1 MRSPPTLH
9 PVNDVPPTDSAR
21 PANAP
26 TIYDIAARAG
36 VGIATVSRVINGS
49 RRVSDKTRKAVQKAM
64 TELGFRPNNAARRL
78 AAGAPNRP
86 RVVAL
91 MPFFTTAFYFNV
103 CKALSRTL
111 AASGTDL
118 VLVDVT
124 HQEEADRHLDRLLA
138 ERSCEGVV
146 LCSMDLSEGRRDQ
159 FEILHI
165 PIIALDFSA
174 EAIPHVRVDNIEGG
188 RLLSRTLSEHGSKV
202 QALIIGTR
210 TSHAFRDR
218 EIGFREV
225 CPPGSRVFEVHRDN
239 VDSGH
244 KATLDLLREFPE
256 VDGIACSGDLLAVGA
271 LSALRQSGRK
281 VPEQVQVI
289 GFDDQPMM
297 DVMGLTTIRQPMEE
311 FGRWGGET
319 ILEMI
324 ANAGDKP
331 ETRVLPLEVVLRTT
345 TKSNLS

>member
-1 MRSPPTLH
+1 MQDSSSADSEPPT
-9 PVNDVPPTDSAR
+9 T
-21 PANAP
+21 AP

-49 RRVSDKTRKAVQKAM
+49 RRVSEKTRKAVQKAM
-64 TELGFRPNNAARRL
+64 SELGFRPNNAARRL
-78 AAGAPNRP
+78 AAGTPNRP

-111 AASGTDL
+111 AESGTDL

-165 PIIALDFSA
+165 PIIALDYAA
-174 EAIPHVRVDNIEGG
+174 EAIPHVRVDNVEGG
-188 RLLSRTLSEHGSKV
+188 RLLSRTLSSHGCKN
-202 QALIIGTR
+202 QALVIGTR
-210 TSHAFRDR
+210 ASHAFRDR
-218 EIGFREV
+218 EQGFREV
-225 CPPGSRVFEVHRDN
+225 CPEGSRVFEVHRDN
-239 VDSGH
+239 IESGQEV
-244 KATLDLLREFPE
+244 ARQVVETFPE

-271 LSALRQSGRK
+271 LSALRSMGKRI
-281 VPEQVQVI
+281 PEDTQII

-297 DVMGLTTIRQPMEE
+297 DVMNLTTIRQPMDE
-311 FGRWGGET
+311 FGRWGGEA
-319 ILEMI
+319 ILKMI
-324 ANAGDKP
+324 ASPGGYRP
-331 ETRVLPLEVVLRTT
+331 ETKVLPLEVVERGTT
-345 TKSNLS
+345 RRLA

>member
-1 MRSPPTLH
+1 
-9 PVNDVPPTDSAR
+9 VNDPSSDSVR
-21 PANAP
+21 PNPAP

-111 AASGTDL
+111 ASSGTDL
-118 VLVDVT
+118 VLVDAT

-165 PIIALDFSA
+165 PIIALDYAA
-174 EAIPHVRVDNIEGG
+174 EAIPHVRVDNVEGG
-188 RLLSRTLSEHGSKV
+188 RLLSQTMARHGSKR

-218 EIGFREV
+218 ELGFREV
-225 CPPGSRVFEVHRDN
+225 CPEGSRVFEVLRDN
-239 VDSGH
+239 VESGH
-244 KATLDLLREFPE
+244 AITKEILETFPD
-256 VDGIACSGDLLAVGA
+256 VDGIACAGDLLAVGA
-271 LSALRQSGRK
+271 LTALRESGKK
-281 VPEQVQVI
+281 VPEEVQVI

-297 DVMGLTTIRQPMEE
+297 DVMGLSTIRQPMED
-311 FGRWGGET
+311 FGSWGGET
-319 ILEMI
+319 ILKMISGAAEGSPEMKI
-324 ANAGDKP
+324 
-331 ETRVLPLEVVLRTT
+331 LPLEVVERGT
-345 TKSNLS
+345 TKKD